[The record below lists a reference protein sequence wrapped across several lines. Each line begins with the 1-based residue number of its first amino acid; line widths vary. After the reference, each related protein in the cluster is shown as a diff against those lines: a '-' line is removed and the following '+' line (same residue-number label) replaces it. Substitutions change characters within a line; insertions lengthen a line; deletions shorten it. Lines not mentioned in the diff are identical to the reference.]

1 MFSLNSR
8 VHNDPKE
15 NHRAKNALASEP
27 GIQPVSR
34 IWVYIRQ
41 TLDNPQSRLRFCLG
55 NAFIFAIVLFVYRPI
70 LPGSF
75 VIDDESLI
83 VRDNPL
89 VNGTYSPWTI
99 WFQTDFTLAT
109 FGWWLQRLVWG
120 LNPAG
125 YHAVCLAL
133 HAASGILIWRILARL
148 KIPGAWLAAVLFVVH
163 PVCVNSVARISELK
177 NTLSLPFYLFA
188 FLGYLHYEATALY
201 PEISNGSEKHPS
213 RHRATLWYGFSLIAF
228 VLSLLSKTTAVMLPV
243 LLLACA
249 AWQRR
254 RITRRDVLH
263 TLPFFILSLA
273 FGLMSVWFQ
282 KHQALVAARL
292 TLQSSSFLER
302 LAGAGQDFWF
312 YVGKVFWPVNL
323 SVIYPA
329 WKLDPSSFAA
339 YLPTLLAVAVF
350 VLCWW
355 FHRNWGRHV
364 LFGIGCF
371 AISMFPAL
379 GFFDAQFLTMGR
391 VSDHLQYLP
400 MIALVAL
407 AAAGLASL
415 PGKTIF
421 RVAAVLLI
429 LILSILS
436 FLRAQVFASQE
447 SLMRDTLARNPAA
460 WTSYNDLG
468 IVLAKRGDYAAAIRE
483 FQNALR
489 CNPDYAD
496 ARLNLGLALMLQG
509 KPAEAEPQF
518 LGVLQVKPYEPQAH
532 QQLAEIL
539 EAQGK
544 NQEALYH
551 LKVALLFKPDAE
563 THLTLAS
570 LFYKTG
576 DARSAV
582 EQLHRALALKPEQVD
597 TLNNLAWILATSSD
611 ATVRNGAEAVQRA
624 ERACHLT
631 DNKQSAL
638 ISTLAAAYAEAG
650 RFPEAVATAE
660 RAVKMQTA
668 SGDTRMADMNNQLL
682 ILYRSGKPYHASPAG
697 DGSR

>member
-1 MFSLNSR
+1 MFSLFPR

-15 NHRAKNALASEP
+15 NRRAKNASASEP
-27 GIQPVSR
+27 GVQPVSR
-34 IWVYIRQ
+34 IWVSIGQ
-41 TLDNPQSRLRFCLG
+41 TLNRPQSRLRFCLG
-55 NAFIFAIVLFVYRPI
+55 AAFIFAIVLIVYRPI
-70 LPGSF
+70 LPGSL

-83 VRDNPL
+83 GRDNPL

-120 LNPAG
+120 INPAG
-125 YHAVCLAL
+125 YHAVCLTL
-133 HAASGILIWRILARL
+133 HAISGILIWRILARL

-163 PVCVNSVARISELK
+163 PVGVNSVARISELK
-177 NTLSLPFYLFA
+177 NTLSLPFFLFA
-188 FLGYLHYEATALY
+188 FLGYQHYEAAALY
-201 PEISNGSEKHPS
+201 PEISDQSENHPF
-213 RHRATLWYGFSLIAF
+213 RQRATLWYGFSLIAF

-243 LLLACA
+243 LLLAGA
-249 AWQRR
+249 AWQRW

-263 TLPFFILSLA
+263 TIPFFILSLA

-282 KHQALVAARL
+282 KHQALVTARL

-312 YVGKVFWPVNL
+312 YVGKVFWPVHL

-329 WKLDPSSFAA
+329 WKLDPGSFAA
-339 YLPTLLAVAVF
+339 YLPALLAVAVF
-350 VLCWW
+350 ALCWW
-355 FHRNWGRHV
+355 FRRSWGRHA

-371 AISMFPAL
+371 AISLFPAL

-407 AAAGLASL
+407 ATAGLASL

-421 RVAAVLLI
+421 RGAAVI
-429 LILSILS
+429 LISILS
-436 FLRAQVFASQE
+436 ALSFQRAQVFASQE
-447 SLMRDTLARNPAA
+447 SLLRDTLAKNPAA
-460 WTSYNDLG
+460 WTSCNDLG
-468 IVLAKRGDYAAAIRE
+468 IVLAKRGDYDAAIHE

-489 CNPDYAD
+489 GNPDYAD

-518 LGVLQVKPYEPQAH
+518 LAVLQVKPYEPQAH
-532 QQLAEIL
+532 RQLAEIL
-539 EAQGK
+539 QAEGK
-544 NQEALYH
+544 DPEALYH
-551 LKVALLFKPDAE
+551 LKVALLFKPDAD
-563 THLTLAS
+563 THLKLAS
-570 LFYKTG
+570 LFYQTG
-576 DARSAV
+576 NARSAV
-582 EQLHRALALKPEQVD
+582 EQLHLALALQPDQVD
-597 TLNNLAWILATSSD
+597 ALNNLAWILATGSD
-611 ATVRNGAEAVQRA
+611 ATVRNGTEAVQHA
-624 ERACHLT
+624 ERACQLT
-631 DNKQSAL
+631 DYKQSAL

-668 SGDTRMADMNNQLL
+668 SGETGMADINNQLL
-682 ILYRSGKPYHASPAG
+682 IQYRSGKPYHAIRAG
-697 DGSR
+697 SGSR